1 MSDTNTDDEYTE
13 VASSGITV
21 RFEEVDWSETKV
33 DARRTFTIDG
43 ARLQS
48 VGGVITVAEVG
59 DEHSLNLRA
68 KVKVI
73 NADVTKKWWFDEPKQ
88 IKPDEIGDSKEI
100 KISKDINLV
109 LPDVEDADEVGIDFI
124 VEAKRAW

>member
-21 RFEEVDWSETKV
+21 RFEEVDWSKTKI
-33 DARRTFTIDG
+33 DARRTFEIDG

-48 VGGVITVAEVG
+48 VGGLITFAEVG

-68 KVKVI
+68 RVEITNV
-73 NADVTKKWWFDEPKQ
+73 DVSKKWWFDEPKQ
-88 IKPDEIGDSKEI
+88 IRPDDIGDSKEI
-100 KISKDINLV
+100 KVSKDVDLV
-109 LPDVEDADEVGIDFI
+109 LPKVESADEIEIDFI
-124 VEAKRAW
+124 VEARREW